1 MEQIFGGSP
10 LGVMIRLIVISIIV
24 GVVMAALGLRPED
37 LFDVVRNFVHWLYDL
52 GFDSIEKIFR
62 YFLVG
67 AVIVF
72 PIWIIYR
79 LLKLL
84 SDSGKPGSQ

>member
-10 LGVMIRLIVISIIV
+10 LGVMLRLIIISIIV

-37 LFDVVRNFVHWLYDL
+37 LFDVIRNFFRWLYEL
-52 GFDSIEKIFR
+52 GFDSIEAIFR

-72 PIWIIYR
+72 PIWAIYR
-79 LLKLL
+79 LIKLL
-84 SDSGKPGSQ
+84 SSGGKPGP